1 MNAKLPHA
9 CASGSQLLL
18 WVSPVDDRGDA
29 VDPAFLTAAEHIGGD
44 FFLYRA
50 REMNDPSRALEL
62 AERAV
67 HRASRSKKKR
77 PVEDV
82 VAYLF
87 RTFTNLVDQELER
100 ARRFLSLS
108 DELLH
113 AIGRRQHGD
122 VQGQFDRNIAW
133 RELLD
138 SVDEQMRWVLWR
150 LYWGFSIDE
159 IAGELGVPPNT
170 LSQRL
175 SRLRKRLKKVLDRKG
190 PPGPRSMVDE
200 TRPVEGT
207 DPGRT
212 VRPPGADG
220 NRRSPQPRTDRLS
233 RRGDAGTVRK

>member
-1 MNAKLPHA
+1 MTDLPLPHA
-9 CASGSQLLL
+9 SSPASNL
-18 WVSPVDDRGDA
+18 WISPVDERGGA
-29 VDPAFLTAAEHIGGD
+29 VDPVFLEAAERIGGD

-67 HRASRSKKKR
+67 HCASRAKKKR

-113 AIGRRQHGD
+113 AIGRRRPQD
-122 VQGQFDRNIAW
+122 AQAQLDRNIAW
-133 RELLD
+133 HEVLD
-138 SVDEQMRWVLWR
+138 SVDEELRWVLWR

-159 IAGELGVPPNT
+159 IAAELDVAPNT

-175 SRLRKRLKKVLDRKG
+175 SRLRRRLKQALDQKDPR
-190 PPGPRSMVDE
+190 GPRSMVDE
-200 TRPVEGT
+200 TGPGKRVVPGGT
-207 DPGRT
+207 VGP
-212 VRPPGADG
+212 
-220 NRRSPQPRTDRLS
+220 
-233 RRGDAGTVRK
+233 RGDGG